1 MQNELILQFS
11 KIFNLLQN
19 KNILSGSVERFNA
32 YLLRELE
39 VFSFIHL
46 YAIKDYCVCNDKISY
61 TNFREKIKRATLYN
75 LSLFEKEKKNDYYK
89 YLSYLYDTSHHIV
102 SYSYAEVRKKYYDL
116 LMMSNEIVYR
126 KLADVVRTGDFDN
139 YILDVEREVY
149 NNVIEIS
156 SYNIAMA
163 IWLYEIKAEDI
174 DKFYIDI
181 SDERSCYAALAF
193 VSNKWI
199 KINNDITKDYLYV

>member
-1 MQNELILQFS
+1 MA
-11 KIFNLLQN
+11 
-19 KNILSGSVERFNA
+19 VYRHNA
-32 YLLRELE
+32 YFLRELE
-39 VFSFIHL
+39 VFSFVHL
-46 YAIKDYCVCNDKISY
+46 YVIKDYCICDDKISY
-61 TNFREKIKRATLYN
+61 ADFREKIKKATLYN
-75 LSLFEKEKKNDYYK
+75 LSLLEKEKKNDYHK
-89 YLSYLYDTSHHIV
+89 YLSYLYDTSHHII

-116 LMMSNEIVYR
+116 LMMSNELVYR

-163 IWLYEIKAEDI
+163 MCLYEIKADEI
-174 DKFYIDI
+174 EQFYIDI
-181 SDERSCYAALAF
+181 SNNNSCYTALAF

-199 KINNDITKDYLYV
+199 RLNNSIIKYYLDV